1 MEQKYLTGENCYLHS
16 QNIPSYFHLKV
27 PNMPLKAVHLS
38 SANNSTLFWIYEK
51 IVELRTF

>member
-1 MEQKYLTGENCYLHS
+1 MEQIYLTDENCYLHF
-16 QNIPSYFHLKV
+16 QNIPSYSHLKV
-27 PNMPLKAVHLS
+27 PNMPLKAAHLS

>member
-51 IVELRTF
+51 IVELKTY